1 MIDRTARPIYIIIAA
16 SSLFIIMFGIK
27 ATAVIINPILLA
39 LIITIA
45 VLPLPGLLAKRGMS
59 HKLALVLTILLVVG
73 VIVAVMLLFGFGIYS
88 LIQDLPT
95 YADDIEARSQE
106 FADWYNDTTSSDT
119 SALSSQ
125 QHDALVAIVVGLL
138 ANFLVQV
145 GMTLLIFIFMIFAA
159 ISSPSGSLPG
169 TESTEGHVDR
179 ANKFTADV
187 RRYLNVTTVINFTVG
202 MLDAVML
209 TILGVDYALLWGL
222 LAWLLGYIPTIG
234 FWLALIPPTIL
245 AWAQYGITEAFI
257 VFMGFVLINGSV
269 QNFIQPKLMGDNL
282 RISPLIVFLSLFVW
296 GWLLGG
302 VGAILAV
309 PLTLLI
315 LTFLDNFDQTRG
327 LARLARTPSDGDSE
341 ADEQEKQ
348 KARQQIGGWWQR
360 SKEYVSPGS
369 ATPAEE

>member
-1 MIDRTARPIYIIIAA
+1 MIDKTARPIYLLLAGA
-16 SSLFIIMFGIK
+16 SLFIIMFGIQ

-45 VLPLPGLLAKRGMS
+45 VLPLPGMLAKRGMS
-59 HKLALVLTILLVVG
+59 HKLALVLTILIVVG
-73 VIVAVMLLFGFGIYS
+73 VILAVMLLFGFGIYR

-95 YADDIEARSQE
+95 YAEDIAARSEE
-106 FADWYNDTTSSDT
+106 FAAWYEDTTGGEAA
-119 SALSSQ
+119 ALDSEQ
-125 QHDALVAIVVGLL
+125 AGALVAIVVGLL
-138 ANFLVQV
+138 INFLAQV
-145 GMTLLIFIFMIFAA
+145 GMTLLIFIFMISAA
-159 ISSPSGSLPG
+159 IVAPSGSLPE
-169 TESTEGHVDR
+169 TVSAEGQVDR
-179 ANKFTADV
+179 ASKFTADV
-187 RRYLNVTTVINFTVG
+187 RRYFNVTTVINFTVG
-202 MLDAVML
+202 MLDALML
-209 TILGVDYALLWGL
+209 YILGVDYALLWGL

-245 AWAQYGITEAFI
+245 AWAQYGITEAAI
-257 VFMGFVLINGSV
+257 VFLMFVLINGSV

-282 RISPLIVFLSLFVW
+282 KISPLIVFLSLFVW

-327 LARLARTPSDGDSE
+327 LARLARTPSGEDSE
-341 ADEQEKQ
+341 EDEQEKQ

-360 SKEYVSPGS
+360 SKEYVSPDS
-369 ATPAEE
+369 DEPAEE